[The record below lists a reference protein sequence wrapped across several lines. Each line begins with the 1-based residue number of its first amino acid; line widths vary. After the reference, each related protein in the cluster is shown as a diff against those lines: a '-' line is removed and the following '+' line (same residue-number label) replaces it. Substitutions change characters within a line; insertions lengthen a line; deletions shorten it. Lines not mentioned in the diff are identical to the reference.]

1 MSDDSPF
8 PPDKRGTN
16 PRSLANLRPSKK
28 GEQPRN
34 PGGRN
39 GRERSDHIV
48 NFLERADSTEL
59 GRKLIQKLGMPADTP
74 RIDAILQA
82 EVIAG
87 LIPSKGAPSRKVLTE
102 HYGGKPRM
110 QVDLSSE
117 DGTMSP
123 LGPDSV
129 ADALRAAIDE
139 RRRAKEQPAPAD
151 QEAPGDDTAGAK

>member
-28 GEQPRN
+28 GDQPRN
-34 PGGRN
+34 QYGIN
-39 GRERSDHIV
+39 GRERSTRVVD
-48 NFLERADSTEL
+48 FLERADNTEL
-59 GRKLIQKLGMPADTP
+59 GRKLIEKLGLPADVP
-74 RIDAILQA
+74 RIDALLQR

-87 LIPSKGAPSRKVLTE
+87 LSKSDSARKNLIE
-102 HYGGKPRM
+102 QYAGKPKM

-129 ADALRAAIDE
+129 ADALRVAIEE
-139 RRRAKEQPAPAD
+139 RRKLKEKPPEEPAK